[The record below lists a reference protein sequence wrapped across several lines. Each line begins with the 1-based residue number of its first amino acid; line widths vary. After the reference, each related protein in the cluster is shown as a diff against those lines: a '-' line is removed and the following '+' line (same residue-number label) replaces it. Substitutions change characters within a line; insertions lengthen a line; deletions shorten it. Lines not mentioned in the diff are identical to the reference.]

1 MIQEDI
7 LKALQ
12 MEYQSGKTQCEL
24 AKTHGVTQ
32 TYIQC
37 LLSGKR
43 KPEGITLG
51 TLQKMFPRARLDL
64 KGGGGP
70 VQVMQNCGDG
80 NRQTAGD
87 AGNAGEEMKQRA
99 VEAVLGMEG
108 IPDDVRTKVLRELMK
123 L

>member
-1 MIQEDI
+1 MLI
-7 LKALQ
+7 
-12 MEYQSGKTQCEL
+12 
-24 AKTHGVTQ
+24 
-32 TYIQC
+32 
-37 LLSGKR
+37 SGKR
-43 KPEGITLG
+43 KTEGITLG

-99 VEAVLGMEG
+99 VESVLGMEG

>member
-1 MIQEDI
+1 MLSDEVIKVI
-7 LKALQ
+7 KA
-12 MEYQSGKTQCEL
+12 EYDSGKTQCEL
-24 AKTHGVTQ
+24 AKAYGVTQ
-32 TYIQC
+32 TYIHC
-37 LLSGKR
+37 LLSGKS
-43 KPEGITLG
+43 PASGISLG

-99 VEAVLGMEG
+99 VESVLGMEG